1 MSISLE
7 HVIGFKVRVINL
19 LDVITEGKIYSFN
32 SVNNTITL
40 QTSRKNQSIY
50 DFRIIKCSFIKS
62 LQVIGDK
69 PSTNSFKKQI
79 LKPSM
84 VNLDRI
90 ETFLNQEIERSNKNS
105 LLKGKGVTPEGQTI
119 FDMIYKT
126 IPDTRWDGKDIVIL
140 DDIKVVPPYKIDN
153 IITLHETQSINL
165 IEKIIERGWD
175 NIKTSRDSTP
185 ILKGGDIDRKGG

>member
-126 IPDTRWDGKDIVIL
+126 IPDTRWNGKDIVIL